1 MKKILGLVLTLFVII
16 ILLGVLIRKDDNN
29 SGYTFDTADIKP
41 NPDAVAINKPY
52 PCPKTKTIDGV
63 DYLQSQ
69 LPVGQFGGEYVTSTI
84 GEGPKT
90 FNPFTSTD
98 ATSST
103 MADVMYDGLF
113 TSNPMTGEVIPKLAK
128 GVKSNKNGTKYIIT
142 LRKGIK
148 WSDGKPITADDV
160 MFTWNDIIFAGL
172 GNTSIRDELVI
183 AGELPKIRKL
193 DNYTVEFTI
202 KRPFAPFLRA
212 LSAPIAPK
220 HYFAKDRDWQ
230 KNFDRF
236 LATNTN
242 PKDIVTSGAFRL
254 KEYIPAQRVV
264 FEKNPNY
271 YMINKNGDRLPYIN
285 KIIYLIVG
293 DINNQI
299 LKFEAG
305 EIDDISLR
313 GGDVARYKAK
323 EAHSDYVIYNLGADN
338 GTMFVAINLNNRK
351 NKDTGKYFVPQYKQ
365 RWFGDRNFRKAIDYA
380 LDRQG
385 MVQNIANGMA
395 TPLFTAESPSGI
407 FYNKKITGHKRDIKT
422 ALAYLHK
429 SGFRLK
435 NGKLYDKYGNRV
447 EIDLSTNAGNT
458 EREALGVMIKQDL
471 ADIGIKVNFKPIE
484 FNSLVN
490 KITNSYN
497 WDMIILGLTGS
508 PLEPHNG
515 KNVWSSAGP
524 LHLFNQR
531 SAADIKAG
539 HIYPLPWEKR
549 IDTLFEKGALCT
561 NFNERKKYYDEYQQ
575 IIYNEAPIVYLYSP
589 IRIYAIRRKIK
600 NIYPSTLS
608 GLTYN
613 IEELYIDKEYK
624 K

>member
-1 MKKILGLVLTLFVII
+1 MKR
-16 ILLGVLIRKDDNN
+16 LIRVLFIIAVITLAVNFFVRKDSENDGNITYDV
-29 SGYTFDTADIKP
+29 SEVKP
-41 NPDAVAINKPY
+41 NPDAIELNKQY
-52 PCPKTKTIDGV
+52 PLPITKTINGV
-63 DYLQSQ
+63 DYIESQ
-69 LPVGQFGGEYVTSTI
+69 LPIGQFGGEFVTSTI

-98 ATSST
+98 ATSSA

-113 TSNPMTGEVIPKLAK
+113 SSNPMTGEVTPKLAK
-128 GVKSNKNGTKYIIT
+128 SIKISRNKYIIN
-142 LRKGIK
+142 LRQGLK
-148 WSDGKPITADDV
+148 WSDGEPITADDV

-172 GNTSIRDELVI
+172 GNTSTRDSMVI
-183 AGELPKIRKL
+183 DGELPKLRKI
-193 DNYTVEFTI
+193 DDYTVEFVI
-202 KRPFAPFLRA
+202 KRQFAPFLRM

-220 HYFAKDRDWQ
+220 HYFAKDKNWQ

-236 LATNTN
+236 LSTNTN
-242 PKDIVTSGAFRL
+242 PKDIVSSGAFRL

-264 FEKNPNY
+264 FVKNPNY
-271 YMINKNGDRLPYIN
+271 YVINKKGKNLPYLN
-285 KIIYLIVG
+285 KIVYLIVG

-305 EIDDISLR
+305 EIDEISLR

-323 EAHSDYVIYNLGADN
+323 ESKSDYVIYNLGSDN
-338 GTMFVAINLNNRK
+338 GTMFIAINLNNRK
-351 NKDTGKYFVPQYKQ
+351 NKETGKYFVPSYKQ
-365 RWFGDRNFRKAIDYA
+365 KWFNDVNFRKAIDYA
-380 LDRQG
+380 IDRDS

-395 TPLFTAESPSGI
+395 VPLYTAESPNGI
-407 FYNKKITGHKRDIKT
+407 FFNSKIKGHKRDLNK
-422 ALAYLHK
+422 AKEYLYK
-429 SGFRLK
+429 SGFKLK
-435 NGKLYDKYGNRV
+435 NGKLYDKYGKQV

-458 EREALGVMIKQDL
+458 EREALGIMIKQDL

-490 KITNSYN
+490 KITNSYDWN
-497 WDMIILGLTGS
+497 MIILGLTGS

-515 KNVWSSAGP
+515 KNVWNSRGP

-531 SAADIKAG
+531 SSNDIQNNN
-539 HIYPLPWEKR
+539 IYPFPWEKR
-549 IDTLFEKGALCT
+549 IDDIFEKGALSL

-575 IIYNEAPIVYLYSP
+575 IIYDEAPIIYLYSP

-600 NIYPSTLS
+600 NLYPSTLS

-613 IEELYIDKEYK
+613 IEELYIKEDRR
-624 K
+624 